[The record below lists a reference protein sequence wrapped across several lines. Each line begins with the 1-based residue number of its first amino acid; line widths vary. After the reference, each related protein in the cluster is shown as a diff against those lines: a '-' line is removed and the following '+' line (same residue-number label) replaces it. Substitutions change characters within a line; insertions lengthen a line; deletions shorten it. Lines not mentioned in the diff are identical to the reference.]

1 MYNKRHFYFMS
12 ICLKVAVIG
21 NITAVRYREFSVFSQ
36 KWYSLSTLIYTEI
49 NQFTMIYIVNLGQ
62 SVFQRKS
69 LVSKLLRE
77 AEKEKRMG
85 EERRKK
91 EEMTGWRRQRV

>member
-36 KWYSLSTLIYTEI
+36 KRYSMSTLIYTEI

-62 SVFQRKS
+62 SVLQRKS

-77 AEKEKRMG
+77 RQR
-85 EERRKK
+85 RRKGRGTREGRK
-91 EEMTGWRRQRV
+91 KK

>member
-1 MYNKRHFYFMS
+1 MDIHMYNKRHFYFMS

-36 KWYSLSTLIYTEI
+36 KRYSVSTLIYTEI

-62 SVFQRKS
+62 SVLQRKS

-77 AEKEKRMG
+77 RQRRIKGWGTREG
-85 EERRKK
+85 RKK
-91 EEMTGWRRQRV
+91 K

>member
-36 KWYSLSTLIYTEI
+36 KRYSVSTIIYTEI

-62 SVFQRKS
+62 SVLQRKS

-77 AEKEKRMG
+77 REGRRDERRRERRRQKKEKEKG
-85 EERRKK
+85 K
-91 EEMTGWRRQRV
+91 